1 MSPPTEAGFIMTN
14 RQAIWIAVGMAVGA
28 VVWIVLRVSGVA
40 HAGKLTATMIVGAL
54 FAWIA
59 TKLLRIN

>member
-1 MSPPTEAGFIMTN
+1 MTN